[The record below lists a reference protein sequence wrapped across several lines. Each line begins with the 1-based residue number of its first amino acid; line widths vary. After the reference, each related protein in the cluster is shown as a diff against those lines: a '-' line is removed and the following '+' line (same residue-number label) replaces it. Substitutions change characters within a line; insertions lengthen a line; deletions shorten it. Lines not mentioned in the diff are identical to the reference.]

1 MADSHCLFAVSPET
15 GLSVVWLDSTRIC
28 REAQFLHRLG
38 RTSCIALSRQ
48 LTSTALVA
56 LSQKKPR
63 HMSIQVV
70 CNGKLGQIFCDI
82 NEDCHLRGYVKEPK
96 IDLPLANDAS
106 PRAQEISPVVGD
118 GKLSVIRSLENG
130 EFNQGTIELESGEID
145 GDVENFLSRS
155 VQIPSVLR
163 CENFFD
169 GDDTLKRSVGVLFQ
183 GLPEKR
189 ESLLNEIR
197 QRVNQGEL
205 RQLVENSSLFDLEAL
220 KQFVPDLKPTHES
233 IPVQWK
239 CRCSYAGV
247 LSALQMLGSVDLAE
261 MIDEKKPATVDCEF
275 CGKSW
280 MVEPSEIERVF
291 LSTIKDAN

>member
-1 MADSHCLFAVSPET
+1 
-15 GLSVVWLDSTRIC
+15 
-28 REAQFLHRLG
+28 LG

-82 NEDCHLRGYVKEPK
+82 NENCHVRGYVKEPK
-96 IDLPLANDAS
+96 IDLPLDDNSS
-106 PRAQEISPVVGD
+106 PRAQEIAPVI
-118 GKLSVIRSLENG
+118 GKGQLSVIRSLENG

-145 GDVENFLSRS
+145 GDVENFLTRS
-155 VQIPSVLR
+155 EQIPSVLR

-183 GLPEKR
+183 GLPDKK

-197 QRVNQGEL
+197 QRVAQGEL
-205 RQLVENSSLFDLEAL
+205 RQLLEKSSFLDVEAL
-220 KQFVPDLKPTHES
+220 KTFIPDLKPTHEN

-247 LSALQMLGSVDLAE
+247 LSALQML
-261 MIDEKKPATVDCEF
+261 
-275 CGKSW
+275 
-280 MVEPSEIERVF
+280 
-291 LSTIKDAN
+291 